1 MSDKYESI
9 SALMD
14 AEATE
19 LEVRR
24 ILKGAANDYE
34 LSETWRRYHLAQT
47 VLKGQSIHSTVDISS
62 GVMAAI
68 DSIESPTDSS
78 THASDDSQVDKR
90 KDRWYQGAASMAV
103 AASVTLAVLIG
114 VQTFSN
120 DTGIS
125 EVRQAGVIER
135 LNANS
140 NILPTS
146 LAGQQAIEDEAHV
159 IEVIRLSE
167 DMRASI
173 NAYRST
179 LSAMNA
185 PWSPSWLPQGYAETG
200 MQVSDQGT
208 TRLYRNGDALLTLAV
223 QPVNESAPNAG
234 SFSDQ
239 GVTALGRIVGDHF
252 VSVVG
257 TLSLS
262 DADRVISSLSWS
274 ANPRK

>member
-14 AEATE
+14 AESTE

-24 ILKGAANDYE
+24 ILKGAAKDNE
-34 LSETWRRYHLAQT
+34 LSETWRRYHLAQSM
-47 VLKGQSIHSTVDISS
+47 LKGQSIHSTVDISA

-68 DSIESPTDSS
+68 DSIDLQSDTSS
-78 THASDDSQVDKR
+78 HASGDSKVVK
-90 KDRWYQGAASMAV
+90 KADRWYQGAASMAV

-114 VQTFSN
+114 VQTLSN
-120 DTGIS
+120 DTVTR

-135 LNANS
+135 SNANS

-146 LAGQQAIEDEAHV
+146 LAGQQTFDDEAHV

-173 NAYRST
+173 NAYKST
-179 LSAMNA
+179 LSAINT
-185 PWSPSWLPQGYAETG
+185 PWAASWLPQGYAETG
-200 MQVSDQGT
+200 VQVSDQGT
-208 TRLYRNGDALLTLAV
+208 TRLYRNGEALITLAV
-223 QPVNESAPNAG
+223 QPVNESSPNAG

-257 TLSLS
+257 SLSLS

-274 ANPRK
+274 ADSR